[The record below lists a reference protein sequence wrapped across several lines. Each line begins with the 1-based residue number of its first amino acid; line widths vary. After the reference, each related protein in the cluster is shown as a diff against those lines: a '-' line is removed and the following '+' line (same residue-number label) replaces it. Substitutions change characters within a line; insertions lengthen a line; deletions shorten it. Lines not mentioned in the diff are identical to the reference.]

1 MDFFAKF
8 VRIRSGKL
16 QETIE
21 VLTKIFGRGPGGK
34 RGERRWII
42 YKDEPGWYD
51 PGNAAP
57 VVVILSFD
65 FEQDKI
71 TKYLQ
76 EKGLA
81 A

>member
-1 MDFFAKF
+1 MDFFPKF

-21 VLTKIFGRGPGGK
+21 ELTRIFGRGPGGE

-51 PGNAAP
+51 PSDVAP
-57 VVVILSFD
+57 VVAILAFD

-71 TKYLQ
+71 AKYLQ

>member
-21 VLTKIFGRGPGGK
+21 ELTRIFGRGPGGK

-51 PGNAAP
+51 PGDIVP
-57 VVVILSFD
+57 VVAIYAFD

-71 TKYLQ
+71 AKYLQ